1 MTETKEKRYGS
12 TTAAI
17 YFSYFIMGLGMSLLA
32 QFKPEFAK
40 LWHTNIAGVLAVGGA
55 VGIGGII
62 SILVTGPVSDKFGRR
77 ISAVIDHLGWAI
89 YYIGLLYAPNQ
100 TVAYIIAIIGGI
112 SNSFLNS
119 SNFPTLMEIFPKAAS
134 AAGLMSKFAIN
145 LGQFFLPIAIM
156 LGGFIGLPYRVVFM
170 ATGIFY
176 LALAIILIFAP
187 YPSQVAKAK
196 TETQAE
202 VPAQKHRF
210 NVGTVC
216 LILMGFTTTAA
227 FLLWINTYQ
236 ELARSYGIS
245 QPSTLQ
251 SVYAIGASVAV
262 LFNSLIVKK
271 GVKEIDIL
279 IYYPLIT
286 AVGLAL
292 AYFIQKP
299 WILYVTS
306 LVVGF
311 FAASGLYQ
319 LTLAVLGKLYAD
331 MKATAQ
337 SWAGFFSAFA
347 NFAIISLA
355 AWITSISGSSA
366 PRNIVI
372 LNVINMLVS
381 TILAIMVKGSSRK
394 EKSK

>member
-1 MTETKEKRYGS
+1 MANPIRHSVSPTMHNNAFVKLGLNGLYLCFEVEGDRLEGAVK
-12 TTAAI
+12 AI
-17 YFSYFIMGLGMSLLA
+17 RTLGMRGANVSMPNKKAIIPYLD
-32 QFKPEFAK
+32 K
-40 LWHTNIAGVLAVGGA
+40 LDKTAEMCGAVNTVVNAHGVLAVGGA

-62 SILVTGPVSDKFGRR
+62 SILITGPVSDKFSRR
-77 ISAVIDHLGWAI
+77 ISAVIGHLGWAT
-89 YYIGLLYAPNQ
+89 YYIGLL
-100 TVAYIIAIIGGI
+100 
-112 SNSFLNS
+112 
-119 SNFPTLMEIFPKAAS
+119 
-134 AAGLMSKFAIN
+134 
-145 LGQFFLPIAIM
+145 
-156 LGGFIGLPYRVVFM
+156 YRVVFM

-176 LALAIILIFAP
+176 LALAVILLFAP

-196 TETQAE
+196 AETQAAT
-202 VPAQKHRF
+202 AQKHRF

-286 AVGLAL
+286 AIGLAL

-306 LVVGF
+306 VV
-311 FAASGLYQ
+311 S
-319 LTLAVLGKLYAD
+319 
-331 MKATAQ
+331 
-337 SWAGFFSAFA
+337 
-347 NFAIISLA
+347 
-355 AWITSISGSSA
+355 
-366 PRNIVI
+366 
-372 LNVINMLVS
+372 
-381 TILAIMVKGSSRK
+381 
-394 EKSK
+394 